1 MSWTRIADSLTRNLN
16 LARNPIGMA
25 FVKEAPAN
33 VRRYAEA
40 VPSACA
46 FWKAAE
52 RELFY
57 ATAEDHYH
65 CPIGAI
71 TQGFPIPQDV
81 GAQAMELI
89 EKMGKLSY
97 FEAAEAQNVPTVRKD
112 HKVIV
117 YGPLKDFDALAPD
130 VALLIANPFQAMM
143 LSEIGGVV
151 SWTNS
156 APGRVL
162 GRPACAVIPSAL
174 SSGATALSV
183 GCMGARTFA
192 DIKEEELL
200 VAVPAHAL
208 AALAERVTV
217 ILQANAAMRDYY
229 QSNEARFRGE
239 V

>member
-1 MSWTRIADSLTRNLN
+1 LTWTEIADSLIQRLI
-16 LARNPIGMA
+16 LARPPIGLA
-25 FVKEAPAN
+25 FLKDPPAG

-57 ATAEDHYH
+57 ATAEDHYN
-65 CPIGAI
+65 CSLGAI
-71 TQGFPIPQDV
+71 TQGFPIPQNV

-97 FEAAEAQNVPTVRKD
+97 FEAAEAQNVPTVKKD

-117 YGPLKDFDALAPD
+117 YGPLKDFGALAPD
-130 VALLIANPFQAMM
+130 IALLIANPFQAMM

-174 SSGATALSV
+174 ESGAAALSV

-192 DIKEEELL
+192 GIQEEELL
-200 VAVPAHAL
+200 VAVPAQAL
-208 AALAERVTV
+208 AGLAERAEV
-217 ILQANAAMRDYY
+217 ILRANAVMRDYY
-229 QSNEARFRGE
+229 QANKARFSGE
-239 V
+239 A